1 MVAEAHK
8 SLRDGSRRFVA
19 YPTLGGKT
27 GTPERVLKEK
37 TGTPLRSNDAW
48 YICFVKDAHVFRQ
61 SEDGK
66 TGGTLSPIAIVV
78 RTERTGES
86 GSGYAKGLVDNL
98 VLPILKEEGYLP

>member
-1 MVAEAHK
+1 M
-8 SLRDGSRRFVA
+8 
-19 YPTLGGKT
+19 
-27 GTPERVLKEK
+27 
-37 TGTPLRSNDAW
+37 RSNDAW
-48 YICFVKDAHVFRQ
+48 YICFVKDAHVFHQ